1 MPVDLADALVVVLA
15 LAGAALLLGLVA
27 YVVLRAL
34 LERAANRA
42 ADEIGRVLA
51 GLSAETARRRARA
64 PGAASP
70 SARAGG
76 GALARE
82 GPPLRRVTRLE
93 TYAAAEGISPD
104 QARREFA
111 DSIERLARLMDA
123 AIRLPVIGPVGLD
136 PLLSLV
142 PVAGDLLAAAIGV
155 SLVARS
161 IRYGVPP
168 EIVARMLANLLV
180 DVLLGAVPVAGDLAD
195 VWFRANMRNV
205 ELLRQHLASEDDQVI
220 EGTATRVT

>member
-1 MPVDLADALVVVLA
+1 MPVELADALLVVLA
-15 LAGAALLLGLVA
+15 LVGAAVLLGLVA
-27 YVVLRAL
+27 YFALRAL
-34 LERAANRA
+34 FERAAHRA
-42 ADEIGRVLA
+42 ADELGRVL
-51 GLSAETARRRARA
+51 GGIWAEAVRRHWRA
-64 PGAASP
+64 PGAASS

-76 GALARE
+76 GASTR
-82 GPPLRRVTRLE
+82 GRPPLGRVTRLE

-104 QARREFA
+104 RARREFA